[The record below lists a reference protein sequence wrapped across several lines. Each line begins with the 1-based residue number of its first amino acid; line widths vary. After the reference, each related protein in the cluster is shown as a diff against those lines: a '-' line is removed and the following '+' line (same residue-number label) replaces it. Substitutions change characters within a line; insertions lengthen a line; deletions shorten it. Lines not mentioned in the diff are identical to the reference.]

1 MLCRSCKKVRSN
13 RPRGLCYSCYYK
25 PSVRALFPSTSKFAR
40 KGAGIGVHCTKS
52 SAVPTEAIPGSEEKI
67 RVLMERVARGED
79 LWHPSD
85 ASLPM
90 PKLEMQSQFAEVA

>member
-25 PSVRALFPSTSKFAR
+25 PSVRAMFPSTSKFAR
-40 KGAGIGVHCTKS
+40 KGAGIGVCCSKS
-52 SAVPTEAIPGSEEKI
+52 SAVPTGAMPGSEEKI
-67 RVLMERVARGED
+67 RVLMERVSRGED

-85 ASLPM
+85 AGLPM
-90 PKLEMQSQFAEVA
+90 PKLELPLQFAEVA